1 MLQTRR
7 LGGLGLAAA
16 FLLLTACSDS
26 LSDIE
31 SAAEDA
37 QLNLDVAAYVADATT
52 DDIAMMTDE
61 FSRVLP
67 APFASGP
74 SFQGPGAGRL
84 SDYEVSRTVTFFN
97 EADEEMDGFDPVLTS
112 YIHMLLEMEGS
123 RTRQGDRGTIT
134 QSVSRSRDMIIS
146 GLLGEETER
155 TWNGTGSSAKAAVV
169 VSDADGERSYNFSAT
184 SVITD
189 VVIPVPRGSGWPLS
203 GQIER
208 TVTTERIDGDEV
220 QTRTRNV
227 VVEFNGSHLV
237 PIWINGEL
245 YTLNLET
252 REILQDT
259 DET

>member
-16 FLLLTACSDS
+16 FLLVTACSDS

-37 QLNLDVAAYVADATT
+37 QLNLDVAAYMADATT

-61 FSRVLP
+61 FGRVLP

-74 SFQGPGAGRL
+74 LFQGPGAGRL
-84 SDYEVSRTVTFFN
+84 SDYEVSRSVTFFN
-97 EADEEMDGFDPVLTS
+97 EANEETDGFDPLLTS
-112 YIHMLLEMEGS
+112 YIHMVLEMEGS

-134 QSVSRSRDMIIS
+134 QSVSRSRDMTIS

-169 VSDADGERSYNFSAT
+169 VSDENGERSYNFSAT

-208 TVTTERIDGDEV
+208 TVTAERVDGDEV
-220 QTRTRNV
+220 QTRRRNV
-227 VVEFNGSHLV
+227 LVEFNGTHLV
-237 PIWINGEL
+237 PIWINGEPF
-245 YTLNLET
+245 TLNLET
-252 REILQDT
+252 REILRDT